1 MAPVY
6 PVATESVTPI
16 ETGNTEIVDEPV
28 QTGLEDDQ
36 IEPSALSQSESEIN
50 L

>member
-6 PVATESVTPI
+6 PVAPESVTPV
-16 ETGNTEIVDEPV
+16 ETGDREIVDEPV
-28 QTGLEDDQ
+28 QTGPEDE

>member
-6 PVATESVTPI
+6 PVAPESVTPV
-16 ETGNTEIVDEPV
+16 ETGTEIVDEPV
-28 QTGLEDDQ
+28 QTGPEDE